1 VKSRKNPK
9 GRFEMQFEVNGHDYF
24 LNYVEDESRWYVF
37 EPTLTGLQKI
47 AVYVDGPRYDRIG
60 VLEKRRHKI
69 QN

>member
-1 VKSRKNPK
+1 
-9 GRFEMQFEVNGHDYF
+9 MQFEVNGHDYF

-37 EPTLTGLQKI
+37 EPTLTGLHKI
-47 AVYVDGPRYDRIG
+47 AVYVDGPKYDRIG